1 MYRTTTNG
9 IEVAVE
15 PFYLDDE
22 SDPEKSHFVWAYMVE
37 IRNDTNAPVQLRTRY
52 WKIMDAIGRVEEV
65 RGAGVI
71 GEEPWIEPGETFE
84 YSSGCPLKT
93 KSGIMQGSY
102 GMVREDGSMFDAA
115 IPAFSL
121 DLPDEIRS
129 LN

>member
-1 MYRTTTNG
+1 
-9 IEVAVE
+9 
-15 PFYLDDE
+15 
-22 SDPEKSHFVWAYMVE
+22 
-37 IRNDTNAPVQLRTRY
+37 
-52 WKIMDAIGRVEEV
+52 V

>member
-1 MYRTTTNG
+1 MYRATTNG

-37 IRNDTNAPVQLRTRY
+37 IRNDTNEPVQLRTRY

>member
-1 MYRTTTNG
+1 MYRATTNG